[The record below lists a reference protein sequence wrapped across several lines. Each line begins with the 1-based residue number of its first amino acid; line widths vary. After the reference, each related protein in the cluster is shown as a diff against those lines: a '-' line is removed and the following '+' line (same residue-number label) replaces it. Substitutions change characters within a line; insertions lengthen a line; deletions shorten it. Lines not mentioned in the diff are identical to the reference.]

1 MPSLCSQFDYY
12 FKVHQLYKINQT
24 LYITVFQL
32 FTYLYVNIS
41 SKQFLFMETFCIL
54 YFLTNLSSNEEEI

>member
-54 YFLTNLSSNEEEI
+54 YFLTNLSPNEEEI